1 MTALISEKRDPT
13 FVHKYVDSVVKR
25 VASAED
31 ICDLM
36 DIIQIM
42 VDDIVNLQKSDP
54 NSERPSTQVEIL
66 EWQADRRLLASR
78 LAMNKRLL
86 EEYRKMEKEVMK
98 DIEAKL
104 QLLKEY
110 QINRNVLALYLETR
124 G

>member
-1 MTALISEKRDPT
+1 M
-13 FVHKYVDSVVKR
+13 HKYVDSVVKR